1 MKKIFTTL
9 CVFAGLMLTAC
20 GGANNE
26 SKPAESSKG
35 SDSQQPA
42 NPDSYQFW
50 GKLEEGGSFASFT
63 DAAFLLNL
71 NVDGKTTLDRYNF
84 ASYDASAAA
93 TNKSYVASYM
103 SGSWKAVQKEGV
115 DALQI
120 KLAFVEEDGSES
132 GASTYYAY
140 ESDGVYSVDLTVA
153 LVKGQS
159 FTRTVEMTGQKGQKY
174 ADADAFIQ
182 AYKKEFVEPTNILK
196 VNSKESGGVA
206 YVQEDGKVLIYVGTN
221 NVANGTYVKT
231 ATSLTIKLGE
241 TEIPVT
247 LTAEKGSFSYTYDL
261 AGYQQIE
268 LAFEFPIADF
278 ATLPVTEQGGEPGG
292 ETPVDE
298 NVVLTIKDET
308 HNATLPFTIADFA
321 KLPVT
326 EQGGGTPVDENVV
339 LALKDATNNATL
351 TFNKDKT
358 YKINMDFGAN
368 GAFDVQQGAW
378 SFANYKVT
386 LTPESGDA
394 YESKVEDAKFIIETH
409 ISWGGGAVNRDLHF
423 EDSQNVIGN
432 FIAA

>member
-20 GGANNE
+20 GNANNG
-26 SKPAESSKG
+26 SKAADQSKG
-35 SDSQQPA
+35 GNESQPA
-42 NPDSYQFW
+42 STDSYQFW

-71 NVDGKTTLDRYNF
+71 EVDGKTTLDKYNF
-84 ASYDASAAA
+84 ASYDASPAAS
-93 TNKSYVASYM
+93 NKSYIASYM
-103 SGSWKAVQKEGV
+103 SGTWKAVQKEGV

-153 LVKGQS
+153 LIKGQS
-159 FTRTVEMTGQKGQKY
+159 FTRTVEMEGQKGQKY

-182 AYKKEFVEPTNILK
+182 AYKKEFVEPESVVK
-196 VNSKESGGVA
+196 VESSANGGVV
-206 YVQEDGKVLIYVGTN
+206 YFQEDGKVLIYVGTN
-221 NVANGTYVKT
+221 NVANGTFVKT
-231 ATSLTIKLGE
+231 ATSLTLKIDDK
-241 TEIPVT
+241 EIPVT
-247 LTAEKGSFSYTYDL
+247 LTREKATFSYTYDL

-268 LAFEFPIADF
+268 LVFEMP
-278 ATLPVTEQGGEPGG
+278 
-292 ETPVDE
+292 
-298 NVVLTIKDET
+298 
-308 HNATLPFTIADFA
+308 IADFA

-326 EQGGGTPVDENVV
+326 EQGGGTQVDENVV
-339 LALKDATNNATL
+339 LEMKDETNGATL

-358 YKINMDFGAN
+358 YKINMNFGAN
-368 GAFDVQQGAW
+368 GAFDVQKGTWA
-378 SFANYKVT
+378 FANYKVT

-394 YESKVEDAKFIIETH
+394 YESKVENSKFIIETH

-423 EDSQNVIGN
+423 EDSQNVIGK
-432 FIAA
+432 FMAA

>member
-20 GGANNE
+20 GNANNG
-26 SKPAESSKG
+26 SKAADQSKG
-35 SDSQQPA
+35 GNESQPA
-42 NPDSYQFW
+42 STDSYQFW

-71 NVDGKTTLDRYNF
+71 EVDGKTTLDKYNF
-84 ASYDASAAA
+84 ASYDASPAAS
-93 TNKSYVASYM
+93 NKSYIASYM
-103 SGSWKAVQKEGV
+103 SGTWKAVQKEGV

-153 LVKGQS
+153 LIKGQS
-159 FTRTVEMTGQKGQKY
+159 FTRTVEMEGQKGKKY

-182 AYKKEFVEPTNILK
+182 AYKKDFVEPESVVK
-196 VNSKESGGVA
+196 VESSANGGVV
-206 YVQEDGKVLIYVGTN
+206 YFQEDGKVLIYVGTN
-221 NVANGTYVKT
+221 NVANGTFVKT
-231 ATSLTIKLGE
+231 ATSLTLKIDDK
-241 TEIPVT
+241 EIPVT
-247 LTAEKGSFSYTYDL
+247 LTREKATFSYTYDL

-268 LAFEFPIADF
+268 LVFEMP
-278 ATLPVTEQGGEPGG
+278 
-292 ETPVDE
+292 
-298 NVVLTIKDET
+298 
-308 HNATLPFTIADFA
+308 IADFA

-326 EQGGGTPVDENVV
+326 EQGGGIQVDENVV
-339 LALKDATNNATL
+339 LEMKDETNGATL

-358 YKINMDFGAN
+358 YKINMNFGAN
-368 GAFDVQQGAW
+368 GAFDVQKGTWA
-378 SFANYKVT
+378 FANYKVT

-394 YESKVEDAKFIIETH
+394 YESKVENSKFIIETH

-423 EDSQNVIGN
+423 EDSQNVIGK
-432 FIAA
+432 FMAA